1 MRKLLEIGGVVT
13 AVVLVGFG
21 VVAIVMGFNGRHT
34 VNNSLKQEQ
43 IVGTPDMT
51 PAGITAEAQKAGLKN
66 VSVPSCSVAN
76 EPITSGAKAR
86 CFAEYMQIHAL
97 EATGGYVYSQM
108 GQYAALPTAPKAQ
121 LSPGGGTNNPTFA
134 QVDPST
140 KQPVTN
146 GARNVWVTETALTTA
161 LNSSYMAA
169 QLGLFAI
176 VVGFAL
182 LLAGIGFGI
191 LAIGGALRNP
201 ENRRL
206 HAFGKDAGQ
215 AARQTPAPV
224 A

>member
-21 VVAIVMGFNGRHT
+21 VVAIVMGFNGRQT
-34 VNNSLKQEQ
+34 VSSSLKQEQ

-51 PAGITAEAQKAGLKN
+51 PAGITAEAQQAGLKN
-66 VSVPSCSVAN
+66 ISVPSCSVAN
-76 EPITSGAKAR
+76 EPITTGATAR

-97 EATGGYVYSQM
+97 EATGGFVYSQM
-108 GQYAALPTAPKAQ
+108 GQYAALPNAPKAQ
-121 LSPGGGTNNPTFA
+121 LAAGGGTNNTKYA
-134 QVDPST
+134 LLDPST
-140 KQPVTN
+140 KQPVAN

-161 LNSSYMAA
+161 LNTSYMAA

-201 ENRRL
+201 ENIRL
-206 HAFGKDAGQ
+206 HALGKDKGKT
-215 AARQTPAPV
+215 ARQAPAPV